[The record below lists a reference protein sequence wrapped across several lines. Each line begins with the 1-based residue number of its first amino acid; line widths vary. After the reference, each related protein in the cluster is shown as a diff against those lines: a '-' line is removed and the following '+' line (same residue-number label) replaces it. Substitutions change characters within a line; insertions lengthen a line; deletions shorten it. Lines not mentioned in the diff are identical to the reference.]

1 MPVELSRTALT
12 VVAVGG
18 FESNSGK
25 TTLLCELLRAFPGW
39 EAIKVTR
46 GHYRSCGR
54 DPQACCVS
62 PLLGDAPLVRTGRA
76 ETYVPGKDTGRY
88 WDAGAAN
95 VHWVIATDA
104 QIEEGIARALA
115 RVAAP
120 GVFVEGNSY
129 LRFVE
134 VDFALLVTRG
144 GGQKP
149 KPSARRA
156 LSQLSAVY
164 LSGAVDAS
172 DETSVNAIR
181 KQLAAFGAAE
191 DTPLYAPPTLAQ
203 LSARIRGIHEGALRP
218 RGVSGAA
225 TRDEAAS
232 A

>member
-62 PLLGDAPLVRTGRA
+62 PLLGDTPLVRTGRA
-76 ETYVPGKDTGRY
+76 ETYAPGKDTGRY
-88 WDAGAAN
+88 WDAGASN

-104 QIEEGIARALA
+104 QIEEGIARALS

-164 LSGAVDAS
+164 LSGAVDVV
-172 DETSVNAIR
+172 DEAPVNAIR
-181 KQLAAFGAAE
+181 EQLAAFGAAE

-203 LSARIRGIHEGALRP
+203 LVARIRGIHEGGRRP
-218 RGVSGAA
+218 DGVSAPA
-225 TRDEAAS
+225 NRDEAAR

>member
-1 MPVELSRTALT
+1 MT

-62 PLLGDAPLVRTGRA
+62 PLLGAAPLVRTGRA
-76 ETYVPGKDTGRY
+76 ETHAPGKDTGRY

-104 QIEEGIARALA
+104 QIEEGIALALS

-134 VDFALLVTRG
+134 ADFALMVTRG

-156 LSQLSAVY
+156 LPRLSAVY
-164 LSGAVDAS
+164 LSGAQQAVDEAS
-172 DETSVNAIR
+172 ADALR
-181 KQLAAFGAAE
+181 QQLAAGGAAA
-191 DTPLYAPPTLAQ
+191 DTPFYTPPTFAQ
-203 LSARIRGIHEGALRP
+203 LVARIREAHEGRLRK
-218 RGVSGAA
+218 RNVLTAA
-225 TRDEAAS
+225 TRDATARG
-232 A
+232 